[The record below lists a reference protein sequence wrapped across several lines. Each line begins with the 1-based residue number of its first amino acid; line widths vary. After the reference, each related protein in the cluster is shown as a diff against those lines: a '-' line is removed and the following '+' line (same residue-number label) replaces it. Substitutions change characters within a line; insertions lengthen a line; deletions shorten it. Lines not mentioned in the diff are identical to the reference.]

1 MKCQSKLI
9 REIGFSGPAE
19 IFQQGTMET
28 FFIRISRLLQT
39 YHKYIIIILLK
50 RAVNV
55 RRGQGRGGQIMEER
69 DGKERELKEWRAL
82 G

>member
-55 RRGQGRGGQIMEER
+55 RRGQGGEVRLWKKGMVRKGN
-69 DGKERELKEWRAL
+69 
-82 G
+82 